1 MEKKDKVLQ
10 AIYGAVEEANETL
23 PPERRLEKSPETV
36 LFGRN
41 GKLDSLGLVNLIVA
55 TEQRIEEAFG
65 VAVTLADERAM
76 SQQHSPFRTISSLAD
91 YAVTLLP

>member
-1 MEKKDKVLQ
+1 MDKREKVLQ
-10 AIYGAVEEANETL
+10 AIYGAVDELNDTL
-23 PPERRLEKSPETV
+23 PAERKLAKTPETV
-36 LFGRN
+36 LFGKG

-76 SQQHSPFRTISSLAD
+76 SQQHSPFRTIGSLAD
-91 YAVTLLP
+91 YAATLLP

>member
-1 MEKKDKVLQ
+1 MDKREKVLQ
-10 AIYGAVEEANETL
+10 AIYGAVDELNDTL
-23 PPERRLEKSPETV
+23 PAERKLAKTPETV
-36 LFGRN
+36 LFGKG

-76 SQQHSPFRTISSLAD
+76 SQQHSPFRTIGSLAD
-91 YAVTLLP
+91 YAITLLP